1 MDKAFDDESEDDGE
15 EEKDDDDDDEE
26 GEDVQMV
33 ELDGGDQD
41 S

>member
-15 EEKDDDDDDEE
+15 EEKDDDVDEE